1 MPKLLFHLFCWSQK
15 LGHFQ
20 EQTITVFDVQQINVP
35 SLDSRERDR
44 DRERDRETETE
55 RETETDRETE
65 RQKDREIETER
76 EMGGGGEP

>member
-1 MPKLLFHLFCWSQK
+1 MPLVGPIIAFSFKLLEPK

-44 DRERDRETETE
+44 
-55 RETETDRETE
+55 ETE
-65 RQKDREIETER
+65 RQGER